1 MRLNV
6 RFAGAGGQGVILSSV
21 LLAKAYGLGED
32 LNISQT
38 QSYGP
43 EARGGACKAEVVIS
57 DEYIDYMKVDDVD
70 VFIAY
75 NQTGYDK
82 YCSDLEEK
90 DMVLINSTLV
100 EAHSPNLYEIPG
112 TKIAEEM
119 GKPQVVNMVMLG
131 ALTKLLPGLHYD
143 KVMDAIKEDFP
154 ASLAVANMEAFDRGY
169 RYMADQ
175 LEQKKAAAG
184 GGGQG
189 AGSSGGGGQGAGSS
203 GGAHP
208 DGSTGGGAHRS
219 GAASWFGGSA
229 ARAAWMPMAHS
240 RRFFSKAQPK
250 L

>member
-32 LNISQT
+32 MNISQT

-82 YCSDLEEK
+82 YCSDLESK

-100 EAHSPNLYEIPG
+100 TTNNPDHYHIPG

-131 ALTKLLPGLHYD
+131 ALTKLLPRLHYD
-143 KVMDAIKEDFP
+143 KVMDAIWEDFP
-154 ASLAVANMEAFDRGY
+154 ASLAVSNMEAFDKGY
-169 RYMADQ
+169 RFMEEQ
-175 LEQKKAAAG
+175 LLQK
-184 GGGQG
+184 QN
-189 AGSSGGGGQGAGSS
+189 
-203 GGAHP
+203 
-208 DGSTGGGAHRS
+208 
-219 GAASWFGGSA
+219 AS
-229 ARAAWMPMAHS
+229 
-240 RRFFSKAQPK
+240 
-250 L
+250 